1 MVMVEN
7 AMVRNIT
14 PVLREYFELD
24 LLQCFQ
30 VVALHTIPSI
40 LDAHTTVYL
49 YVATTLP

>member
-30 VVALHTIPSI
+30 VVALHTIPSN
-40 LDAHTTVYL
+40 Y
-49 YVATTLP
+49 P